1 VAAAEHVR
9 ELIEPIIEQN
19 DAELYDLEFESGVL
33 RVAVD
38 REGGIDVDTIGE
50 LSRLISDALDRD
62 DPIPDAKYLL
72 EVTSPGVERKLRTPA
87 HFQKQI
93 GETVAV
99 KFRTPIEG
107 QRRLQVKL
115 LLVDEDGIE
124 LEHGETT
131 LRAAFTDI
139 ESARSVFDWDS
150 LTNDT
155 RDPSSRVPRPKAE
168 SESGNQKKEKSDK
181 KKAAS

>member
-9 ELIEPIIEQN
+9 ELIEPIIDQMSSEGQVT
-19 DAELYDLEFESGVL
+19 ELYDVEFEGGVL

-50 LSRLISDALDRD
+50 ISRLISDALDRD

-72 EVTSPGVERKLRTPA
+72 EVTSPGVERKLRTPV

-99 KFRTPIEG
+99 KFRAPIEG
-107 QRRLQVKL
+107 ERRMQGKL
-115 LLVDEDGIE
+115 VSVDDDGIV
-124 LEHGETT
+124 LEHGDST
-131 LRAAFTDI
+131 LRAAFADI

-155 RDPSSRVPRPKAE
+155 RKE
-168 SESGNQKKEKSDK
+168 KEKSDK

>member
-19 DAELYDLEFESGVL
+19 EVELYDLEFESGVL
-33 RVAVD
+33 RVAID

-50 LSRLISDALDRD
+50 VARLISDVLDRD

-87 HFQKQI
+87 HFRKQL
-93 GETVAV
+93 GETIAV
-99 KFRTPIEG
+99 KFRVAVEG
-107 QRRLQVKL
+107 ERRMQSKL
-115 LLVDEDGIE
+115 VAVDDDGIE
-124 LEHGETT
+124 LEHGAST
-131 LRAAFTDI
+131 LRAPFADI

-155 RDPSSRVPRPKAE
+155 RRAPGSEPASGGSSTTE
-168 SESGNQKKEKSDK
+168 KEKNKSDK